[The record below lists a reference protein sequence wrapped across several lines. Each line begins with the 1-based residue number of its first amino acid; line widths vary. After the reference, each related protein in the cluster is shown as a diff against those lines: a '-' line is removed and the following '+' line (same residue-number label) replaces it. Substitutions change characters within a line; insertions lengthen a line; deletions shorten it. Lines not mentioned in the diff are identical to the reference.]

1 MSIER
6 KAETDRDRFEAHYRK
21 TRGGVPDYVF
31 DKGLSN
37 NRYFVLAVQLDWE
50 LWQTAVAASGR
61 DELLEACRGSV
72 IAMKFALSALE
83 CYHCAANYNAI
94 VPCKQAI
101 EEARAAIAKAKGEQ

>member
-37 NRYFVLAVQLDWE
+37 NRYFILAVQLDWE
-50 LWQTAVAASGR
+50 LWKTAITASGR
-61 DELLEACRGSV
+61 DELLEA
-72 IAMKFALSALE
+72 LE
-83 CYHCAANYNAI
+83 AI
-94 VPCKQAI
+94 LKDDEEYPTWIERDLI
-101 EEARAAIAKAKGEQ
+101 EEAKLAIAKAKGEQ

>member
-37 NRYFVLAVQLDWE
+37 NRYFNLAVQLDWE
-50 LWQTAVAASGR
+50 LWQTAIIASGR
-61 DELLEACRGSV
+61 DDLLEACELCLG
-72 IAMKFALSALE
+72 M
-83 CYHCAANYNAI
+83 
-94 VPCKQAI
+94 I
-101 EEARAAIAKAKGEQ
+101 EATESRTGYVSQQGNVARAAIAKAKGEQ